1 MEHISGFFI
10 RNYKLTIVLSLGML
24 IYGILGLTRMTSES
38 YPNVNFAMA
47 VITTPYDGASAEDIE
62 TKITKPIE
70 DEIRTVSGLKDVR
83 SISQAGLSTIVVRA
97 DIDDSNVDPEEVI
110 SDLQKAVDR
119 ATSLP
124 RDLTEQ
130 PRFEEI
136 KTEEF
141 PVFEVAI
148 LGSNEG
154 RQRDI
159 IADRLKEEFEDNTR
173 VKAVRLTG
181 FAERRFVVNLD
192 IKKMEE
198 LHIGINEVEAKIT
211 ARNVS
216 IPGGSLKQE
225 VNQQLVRIQGEVNS
239 KEELENVLVRSNFTG
254 QQIFLKDIA
263 TVLDHEEEIQARAS
277 YNGED
282 ATLIIVSKKG
292 GADTIALVEE
302 AKKTLANFERLY
314 GENYQ
319 FIVYNNEAIK
329 VQDKLEVLAENA
341 LTGLVLVVVFLFIFL
356 PGRIGILT
364 SLSLPIAIMATLG
377 VMPVLGMNLNAITI
391 LALVIALGMLVDNSV
406 VISENFTRLRI
417 EGLNSYEAAMLS
429 VKQLWLPITATA
441 FTTIAAF
448 LPMLVTK
455 GIMGQFIKFI
465 PIIVS
470 FSLIFSLIE
479 SFIFLPMRLAVGGG
493 AVKQKEDDKPHDW
506 FAKFEEK
513 FENFMTVLIR
523 KRYWVGG
530 AFSLT
535 IVFSLFMMTAANKF
549 ILFPSEQTELYIAR
563 YQADKGTRLE
573 VTHQTAQKLT
583 QEIQKVIGEN
593 VKHITARAGTS
604 KTDPTDPKA
613 QDGNNVG
620 ILFVFVN
627 DETKN
632 NVPHTTILEKLRTI
646 DANNLDLKELSFEAQ
661 VNGPPVGN
669 DIEATFRSNS
679 DASLRGLTDIIIKE
693 LSTVEGIYDLKVDDV
708 IGDDEIYVQIDYDQ
722 ADRLGLTVSSIGQ
735 SVRTAVSGRIV
746 STVTLDNKDVDLL
759 VQLDQ
764 PDRADLNDLESILIM
779 DQLGNLVPLGQIASF
794 KRTSGAPQIKRY
806 DYKRAKTITGAVNDK
821 FITSIE
827 ANLLLT
833 EVYEKNIAEF
843 SDVSL
848 RFGGAAESTKESM
861 ESLFTALI
869 LSLIG
874 IFALLVFLFSSY
886 LRPLIIMSTIPLG
899 LLGFS
904 VAFYLH
910 QRPVSFMALIGVI
923 GLGGIIVN
931 AGIVLISFIDQLKEE
946 GKIPLGEILAKASRL
961 RLRAVFVTS
970 LTTISGLIPT
980 AYGIGGE
987 DAMLV
992 PMTLAMAWGLT
1003 SGTILTLVWVPCA
1016 YAILE
1021 DITALTARVFKLKSI
1036 EAQPVESSSQMQ
1048 QEV

>member
-10 RNYKLTIVLSLGML
+10 RNYKLTIVLSFGML
-24 IYGILGLTRMTSES
+24 IYGVMGLMRMTAES
-38 YPNVNFAMA
+38 FPNVNFAMA

-97 DIDDSNVDPEEVI
+97 DIDDSTLDPETVI

-119 ATSLP
+119 ATDLP

-141 PVFEVAI
+141 PVYEVAV
-148 LGSNEG
+148 LGSNEN

-159 IADRLKEEFEDNTR
+159 IAERLKEEFEDNTR
-173 VKAVRLTG
+173 VKGVRLAG
-181 FAERRFVVNLD
+181 FSQRRFVVNLD
-192 IKKMEE
+192 MKKMQEF
-198 LHIGINEVEAKIT
+198 HIGINEVEGKVT

-225 VNQQLVRIQGEVNS
+225 TNQQLVRVQGEVSS
-239 KEELENVLVRSNFTG
+239 KEELENILVRSNFSG
-254 QQIFLKDIA
+254 QQILLKDIA
-263 TVLDHEEEIQARAS
+263 KVLDHEEEIPVRAS
-277 YNGED
+277 YNGEE
-282 ATLIIVSKKG
+282 ASLIIVSKKG
-292 GADTIALVEE
+292 GADTIKLVEE
-302 AKKTLANFERLY
+302 ATKTLENFQRVY
-314 GENYQ
+314 GQDYQ
-319 FIVYNNEAIK
+319 FIVYNNESIK

-341 LTGLVLVVVFLFIFL
+341 LTGLILVIIFLFIFL

-377 VMPVLGMNLNAITI
+377 LMPMLGMNLNAITI
-391 LALVIALGMLVDNSV
+391 LALVISLGMLVDNSV

-417 EGLNSYEAAMLS
+417 DGLNPYDAAVTS
-429 VKQLWLPITATA
+429 VRQLWLPITATA

-465 PIIVS
+465 PIVVS
-470 FSLIFSLIE
+470 FSLLFSLVE
-479 SFIFLPMRLAVGGG
+479 SFIFLPMRLAHGGG
-493 AVKQKEDDKPHDW
+493 KVKVKVDDKPHDW
-506 FAKFEEK
+506 FANFEIKFER
-513 FENFMTVLIR
+513 FMSVLILR
-523 KRYWVGG
+523 RYWVGA
-530 AFSLT
+530 AFSVT
-535 IVFSLFMMTAANKF
+535 IVFSLFMMVSANKF
-549 ILFPSEQTELYIAR
+549 ILFPSDQTELYIAR
-563 YQADKGTRLE
+563 YQAERGTRLE
-573 VTHQTAQKLT
+573 VSHQIT
-583 QEIQKVIGEN
+583 QNIARDIQELIAEN
-593 VKHITARAGTS
+593 VSHITARAGTS

-613 QDGNNVG
+613 EDGNNVG
-620 ILFVFVN
+620 ILFIYVN

-632 NVPHTTILEKLRTI
+632 NVAHTEILEKLRTLS
-646 DANNLDLKELSFEAQ
+646 AKKYGLNSLSFEAM

-669 DIEATFRSNS
+669 DIEATLRSNS
-679 DASLRGLTDIIIKE
+679 DQSLSKLSQIIFDE
-693 LSTVEGIYDLKVDDV
+693 LKDVKGITDLKIDDV
-708 IGDDEIYVQIDYDQ
+708 IGDDEIYVQINYDL

-746 STVTLDNKDVDLL
+746 STVTLNNKDVDLL
-759 VQLDQ
+759 VQLNE
-764 PDRADLNDLESILIM
+764 PDRADLEDLKHILIM
-779 DQLGNLVPLGQIASF
+779 DQRGNLVPLGQIASF
-794 KRTSGAPQIKRY
+794 VRTQGAPQIKRY
-806 DYKRAKTITGAVNDK
+806 DYKRAKTITGSVNDK
-821 FITSIE
+821 YITALE
-827 ANLLLT
+827 ANNLLT
-833 EVYEKNIAEF
+833 EVYEKHAF
-843 SDVSL
+843 DFTDVSL
-848 RFGGAAESTKESM
+848 RFGGVAESTKESM
-861 ESLFTALI
+861 ESLYTALV

-886 LRPLIIMSTIPLG
+886 LRPMIIMSTIPLG

-910 QRPVSFMALIGVI
+910 GRPISFLALIGVI

-931 AGIVLISFIDQLKEE
+931 AGIVLISFIDQLRGE
-946 GKIPLGEILAKASRL
+946 GDLPLNEILAKASRL

-1021 DITALTARVFKLKSI
+1021 DVTGIMARVFRRNR
-1036 EAQPVESSSQMQ
+1036 SSQDDLVQ
-1048 QEV
+1048 GQEA

>member
-1 MEHISGFFI
+1 MENISGFFI
-10 RNYKLTIVLSLGML
+10 RNYKLTIVLSFGML
-24 IYGILGLTRMTSES
+24 IYGVLGLTRMTAES

-97 DIDDSNVDPEEVI
+97 DIDDSTIDPETVI
-110 SDLQKAVDR
+110 SDLQRAVDR

-148 LGSNEG
+148 LGSNSG
-154 RQRDI
+154 RMRDI

-173 VKAVRLTG
+173 VKSVRLAG
-181 FAERRFVVNLD
+181 YAERRFVVNLD
-192 IKKMEE
+192 IKKMQQM
-198 LHIGINEVEAKIT
+198 HIGINEVEAKIA

-216 IPGGSLKQE
+216 IPGGSLKQS
-225 VNQQLVRIQGEVNS
+225 VSQQLVRIQGEVSS

-254 QQIFLKDIA
+254 QQILLKDIA
-263 TVLDHEEEIQARAS
+263 TVLDHEEDIQIRAS
-277 YNGED
+277 YNGEE

-292 GADTIALVEE
+292 GADTIKLVED
-302 AKKTLANFERLY
+302 AKKTLENFQRLY
-314 GENYQ
+314 GEDYQ
-319 FIVYNNEAIK
+319 FIVYNNESIK

-341 LTGLVLVVVFLFIFL
+341 MTGLVLVVIFLFIFL

-364 SLSLPIAIMATLG
+364 SMSLPIAIMATLG
-377 VMPVLGMNLNAITI
+377 LMPVLGMNLNAITI

-417 EGLNSYEAAMLS
+417 EGLNSYEAAMTS
-429 VKQLWLPITATA
+429 VRQLWLPITATA

-479 SFIFLPMRLAVGGG
+479 SFIFLPMRLAIGGG
-493 AVKQKEDDKPHDW
+493 EVKTKEDDKPHDW

-513 FENFMTVLIR
+513 FERFMAVLVHR
-523 KRYWVGG
+523 RYWVGG
-530 AFSLT
+530 AFTVT
-535 IVFSLFMMTAANKF
+535 ILFSLFMMTAANKF

-563 YQADKGTRLE
+563 FQAEKGTRLE
-573 VTHQTAQKLT
+573 VTHQTAQ
-583 QEIQKVIGEN
+583 QIANEIQKLIGEN

-613 QDGNNVG
+613 EDGNNVG
-620 ILFVFVN
+620 ILFIFVN

-632 NVPHTTILEKLRTI
+632 NVPHTVILEKLRHI
-646 DANNLDLKELSFEAQ
+646 DAHKYGLNSLSFEAQ

-679 DASLRGLTDIIIKE
+679 DQSLAELTQLIISE
-693 LSTVEGIYDLKVDDV
+693 LSPVAGITDLKIDDV
-708 IGDDEIYVQIDYDQ
+708 IGDDEIYVHINYDL

-759 VQLDQ
+759 VQLDE
-764 PDRADLNDLESILIM
+764 PFRAELQDLKNILIM
-779 DQLGNLVPLGQIASF
+779 DQRGNLVPLGQIAKF
-794 KRTSGAPQIKRY
+794 ERTSGAPQIKRY
-806 DYKRAKTITGAVNDK
+806 DYKRAKTITGTVNDAV
-821 FITSIE
+821 ITSME
-827 ANLLLT
+827 ANALLT
-833 EVYEKNIAEF
+833 RIYEKHAPQYT
-843 SDVSL
+843 DVSL

-886 LRPLIIMSTIPLG
+886 LRPMIIMSTIPLG

-910 QRPVSFMALIGVI
+910 QRPISFLALIGVI

-931 AGIVLISFIDQLKEE
+931 AGIVLISFIDQLREE
-946 GKIPLGEILAKASRL
+946 GNLPLNEILAKASRM

-1021 DITALTARVFKLKSI
+1021 DVTGLMAKIFRLKKVELSADVAESL
-1036 EAQPVESSSQMQ
+1036 EA
-1048 QEV
+1048 